1 VLIGCLEA
9 LIYCLYVLIR
19 YLEVFNRLF
28 RGVNRLFT
36 CESVGDAVGVGVQFL
51 VCYHSSLPC
60 QLQARVVGEAIR
72 LGIGEGRRGEGRGE
86 E

>member
-1 VLIGCLEA
+1 MFNK
-9 LIYCLYVLIR
+9 
-19 YLEVFNRLF
+19 VFRGVNRLFRGVNMLFICVNKGF

-36 CESVGDAVGVGVQFL
+36 CEGVGDAVGVGVQFL
-51 VCYHSSLPC
+51 VCYHSPLPC